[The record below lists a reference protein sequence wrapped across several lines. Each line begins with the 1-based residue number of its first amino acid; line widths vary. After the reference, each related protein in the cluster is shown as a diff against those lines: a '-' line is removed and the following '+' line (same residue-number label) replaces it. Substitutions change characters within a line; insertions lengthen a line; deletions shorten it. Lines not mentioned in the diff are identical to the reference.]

1 MANIFIIV
9 EYATE
14 DESVKGIYH
23 GFEVETAINHFEQ
36 LNEEK
41 GDDKFVILYQ
51 IDVDEDDLEDLSEDD
66 EYNYVADL
74 VFADLSPYNDDF
86 VLRRS
91 KS

>member
-1 MANIFIIV
+1 MANIFITV

-14 DESVKGIYH
+14 DEAVEGIYH

-41 GDDKFVILYQ
+41 GDDKFVVLYQ
-51 IDVDEDDLEDLSEDD
+51 IDVDEDDLEDLDEDG

-74 VFADLSPYNDDF
+74 VFSDLSPHSDDF

-91 KS
+91 KF